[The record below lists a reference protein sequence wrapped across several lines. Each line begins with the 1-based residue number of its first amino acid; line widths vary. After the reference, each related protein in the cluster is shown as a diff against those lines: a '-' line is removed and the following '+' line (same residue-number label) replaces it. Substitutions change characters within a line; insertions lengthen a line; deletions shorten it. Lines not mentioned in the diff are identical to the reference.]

1 MEVDYLSAL
10 INGLLGNASGGAMA
24 GNELQSINNLAKA
37 QTGSSMTMEESER
50 LMRQMSGLNGFEAG
64 DPRNFA
70 PNQGSVDGGMM
81 DVVNQMNQMPEEG
94 YLKGMPLPNN
104 VIDGAFHTPEQLIE
118 QKMRNSGNTPMPQG
132 FDIDK
137 VREMIRSQKMR

>member
-1 MEVDYLSAL
+1 MNNMNDYLSQL
-10 INGLLGNASGGAMA
+10 IAMITGSGSAMA
-24 GNELQSINNLAKA
+24 QPGAVDQIY
-37 QTGSSMTMEESER
+37 SS
-50 LMRQMSGLNGFEAG
+50 G

-94 YLKGMPLPNN
+94 YLKDMPLPNN

-118 QKMRNSGNTPMPQG
+118 QKMQNSGNTPMPQG
-132 FDIDK
+132 FDIEK

>member
-1 MEVDYLSAL
+1 MNNMNDYLSQL
-10 INGLLGNASGGAMA
+10 IAMITGSGSAMA
-24 GNELQSINNLAKA
+24 QPNGV
-37 QTGSSMTMEESER
+37 TRESELLR
-50 LMRQMSGLNGFEAG
+50 SIGNGVTRESELSS
-64 DPRNFA
+64 
-70 PNQGSVDGGMM
+70 GSVDGGMM

-94 YLKGMPLPNN
+94 YLKDMPLPNN

-132 FDIDK
+132 FDIEK

>member
-37 QTGSSMTMEESER
+37 QTGASMTMEESER
-50 LMRQMSGLNGFEAG
+50 LMRQ
-64 DPRNFA
+64 FA

-132 FDIDK
+132 FDIEK

>member
-50 LMRQMSGLNGFEAG
+50 LMRQ
-64 DPRNFA
+64 FA